1 MKGLSE
7 MARRTLDRP
16 MKPLQTSRV
25 AAGKDVVGGID
36 GLKENGNV
44 GQLTVLTGGVI
55 KWQGTTEVK
64 SDRCEN
70 S

>member
-55 KWQGTTEVK
+55 K
-64 SDRCEN
+64 
-70 S
+70 